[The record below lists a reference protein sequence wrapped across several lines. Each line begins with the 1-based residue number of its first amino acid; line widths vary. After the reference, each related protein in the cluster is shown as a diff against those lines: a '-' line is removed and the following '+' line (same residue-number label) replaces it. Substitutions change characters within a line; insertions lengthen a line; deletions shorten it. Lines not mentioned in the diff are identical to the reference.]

1 MRFGSLREQDRFGA
15 WFGRILVNI
24 CRDRLREK
32 ARRPIAVRAV
42 ADTPTDDRTTAVD
55 DRLLLD
61 DAFAA
66 LSPDHRVALAL
77 RYYADLPVEAIA
89 ELVGVP
95 AGTVK
100 SRIHVAV
107 ERMRDALGADE
118 GGSR

>member
-1 MRFGSLREQDRFGA
+1 MVRVHPAVPSNLLIPIQILRDFSSMWLFRNNPLKKF
-15 WFGRILVNI
+15 
-24 CRDRLREK
+24 
-32 ARRPIAVRAV
+32 
-42 ADTPTDDRTTAVD
+42 T
-55 DRLLLD
+55 